1 MRPRE
6 RSVFVWL
13 VGDSATALATLA
25 LTMVVSV
32 VVQLLLD
39 VTADDVTVDGLAV
52 P

>member
-1 MRPRE
+1 MRLRE

-13 VGDSATALATLA
+13 VGGSATALPTLA
-25 LTMVVSV
+25 PPTVVSV